1 MFKTIINAWKIPEL
15 RKKLLFTVLILV
27 IYRFGNTIPIPF
39 IDATALKSMFS
50 AQGENAFYGYLNMLT
65 GGSFTAATIFA
76 LSISP
81 YITASI
87 IVQLLTMAI
96 PALERM
102 VKEGGE
108 EGRKK
113 QSMITRYT
121 TIGLGLLEGFTYYI
135 TLLRNKMSDGS
146 SILKTNVFTSNE
158 SVDKVL
164 VAIVIILTF
173 TAGTALVMWL
183 GEQINSKGIGNGIS
197 MILFA
202 GILSRFP
209 AYISSAIASV
219 RAGTLSIFVLLLLV
233 VGTVAVFG
241 LVVWVS
247 DAERRLQV
255 QYAKR
260 VIGKKVYGGQ
270 SSYLPIK
277 VNMTGVM
284 PIIFA
289 SSIVSLPSMIAAFFD
304 APAEGSFWYYF
315 LKCTQAPSPVY
326 MILYFVLIVAFS
338 FFYAYAQFNPVEVA
352 NNMKNNGGFLPG
364 LRPGRPTAEYI
375 SRVLKNLTVLG
386 ALFLSFI
393 AIVPII
399 ISACSE
405 SLGSLAMGGTTLL
418 IVVGV
423 ALETVQQLESQMI
436 MRHYK
441 GFLN

>member
-1 MFKTIINAWKIPEL
+1 MLKTIINAWKIADL
-15 RKKLLFTVLILV
+15 RKKILFTVMILV
-27 IYRFGNTIPIPF
+27 IYRLGNAIPIPF
-39 IDATALKSMFS
+39 INSDALAAMFS

-65 GGSFTAATIFA
+65 GGSFTMATIFA

-113 QSMITRYT
+113 QAMITRYST
-121 TIGLGLLEGFTYYI
+121 VGLGLLEGFVYYI
-135 TLLRNKMSDGS
+135 TLLRNTMSDGT
-146 SILKTNVFTSNE
+146 SILKTGVFTSNA
-158 SVDKVL
+158 SIDKVL

-183 GEQINSKGIGNGIS
+183 GEQITNKGIGNGIS

-202 GILSRFP
+202 GILSRLPVF
-209 AYISSAIASV
+209 AASIIDMI
-219 RAGTLSIFVLLLLV
+219 RNNWKSLFVLIPLAV
-233 VGTVAVFG
+233 VALAIVGV
-241 LVVWVS
+241 VVWVTN
-247 DAERRLQV
+247 AERRLQV

-270 SSYLPIK
+270 SSYIPLK

-289 SSIVSLPSMIAAFFD
+289 SSIVSLPAMIASFFP
-304 APAEGSFWYYF
+304 APTSGFWYYF
-315 LKCTQAPSPVY
+315 LKFTQAPSPVY
-326 MILYFVLIVAFS
+326 IILYFLLIIAFS
-338 FFYAYAQFNPVEVA
+338 FFYAYASFNPIEMA
-352 NNMKNNGGFLPG
+352 NNMKNNGGFIPG
-364 LRPGRPTAEYI
+364 LRPGRPTADYI
-375 SRVLKNLTVLG
+375 SRVMKNVTVIG
-386 ALFLSFI
+386 ALFLAFI
-393 AIVPII
+393 AILPII
-399 ISACSE
+399 VSAFSD
-405 SLGSLAMGGTTLL
+405 SLGSLTLGGTTIL

-423 ALETVQQLESQMI
+423 ALETVQQMEAQMV

-441 GFLN
+441 GFLE

>member
-1 MFKTIINAWKIPEL
+1 MFKTIVNAWKIPEL
-15 RKKLLFTVLILV
+15 RKKILFTVLILV
-27 IYRFGNTIPIPF
+27 IYRLGNSIPIPF
-39 IDATALKSMFS
+39 INSTALEAMFT

-96 PALERM
+96 PAMERM

-113 QSMITRYT
+113 QAMITRYAT
-121 TIGLGLLEGFTYYI
+121 VGLGLLSGFVYYI
-135 TLLRNKMSDGS
+135 TLLRQTMTDGT
-146 SILKTNVFTSNE
+146 SILKTGVFTSNL

-183 GEQINSKGIGNGIS
+183 GEQITNKGIGNGIS

-209 AYISSAIASV
+209 VLVTSAIDSV
-219 RAGTLSIFVLLLLV
+219 RNGSLSIFVLVPLV
-233 VGTVAVFG
+233 LATIALIGV
-241 LVVWVS
+241 VVWVS
-247 DAERRLQV
+247 NAERRLQV

-270 SSYLPIK
+270 ASYIPLK
-277 VNMTGVM
+277 VNMTGVL

-289 SSIVSLPSMIAAFFD
+289 SSIVSLPTMIASFF
-304 APAEGSFWYYF
+304 PKPTGGFWFYF
-315 LKCTQAPSPVY
+315 LKYTQAPSAVY
-326 MILYFVLIVAFS
+326 IILYFVLIIAFS
-338 FFYAYAQFNPVEVA
+338 FFYAFAQFNPIEVA
-352 NNMKNNGGFLPG
+352 NNMKNNGGFIPG

-375 SRVLKNLTVLG
+375 SRVMKNITVIG
-386 ALFLSFI
+386 ALFLAFI
-393 AIVPII
+393 AILPII
-399 ISACSE
+399 VSAFSE
-405 SLGSLAMGGTTLL
+405 SLGSLALGGTTLL

-441 GFLN
+441 GFLE

>member
-1 MFKTIINAWKIPEL
+1 MFKTIVNAWKIPEL
-15 RKKLLFTVLILV
+15 RKKILFTVLILV
-27 IYRFGNTIPIPF
+27 IYRLGNSIPIPF
-39 IDATALKSMFS
+39 INSTALEAMFT

-96 PALERM
+96 PAMERM

-113 QSMITRYT
+113 QAMITRYAT
-121 TIGLGLLEGFTYYI
+121 VGLGLLSGFVYYI
-135 TLLRNKMSDGS
+135 TLLRQTMTDGT
-146 SILKTNVFTSNE
+146 SILKTGVFTSNL

-183 GEQINSKGIGNGIS
+183 GEQITNKGIGNGIS

-209 AYISSAIASV
+209 VLVTSAIDSV
-219 RAGTLSIFVLLLLV
+219 RNGSLSIFVLVPLILATIVLIGV
-233 VGTVAVFG
+233 
-241 LVVWVS
+241 VVWVS
-247 DAERRLQV
+247 NAERRLQV

-270 SSYLPIK
+270 ASYIPLK
-277 VNMTGVM
+277 VNMTGVL

-289 SSIVSLPSMIAAFFD
+289 SSIVSLPTMIASFF
-304 APAEGSFWYYF
+304 PKPTGGFWFYF
-315 LKCTQAPSPVY
+315 LKYTQAPSAVY
-326 MILYFVLIVAFS
+326 IILYFVLIIAFS
-338 FFYAYAQFNPVEVA
+338 FFYAFAQFNPIEVA
-352 NNMKNNGGFLPG
+352 NNMKNNGGFIPG

-375 SRVLKNLTVLG
+375 SRVMKNITVIG
-386 ALFLSFI
+386 ALFLAFI
-393 AIVPII
+393 AILPII
-399 ISACSE
+399 VSAFSE
-405 SLGSLAMGGTTLL
+405 SLGSLALGGTTLL

-441 GFLN
+441 GFLE

>member
-1 MFKTIINAWKIPEL
+1 MFKTIVNAWKIAEL
-15 RKKLLFTVLILV
+15 RKKILFTVLILV
-27 IYRFGNTIPIPF
+27 IYRLGNAIPIPF
-39 IDATALKSMFS
+39 INSEALEAMFT

-96 PALERM
+96 PAMERM

-113 QSMITRYT
+113 QAMITRYAT
-121 TIGLGLLEGFTYYI
+121 VGLGLLSGFVYYI
-135 TLLRNKMSDGS
+135 TLLRQTMSDGT
-146 SILKTNVFTSNE
+146 SILKTGVFTSNL

-183 GEQINSKGIGNGIS
+183 GEQITNKGIGNGIS

-209 AYISSAIASV
+209 VLGTSAIASV
-219 RAGTLSIFVLLLLV
+219 RDGSLSVFVLVPLIVVTVLLIGV
-233 VGTVAVFG
+233 
-241 LVVWVS
+241 VVWVS
-247 DAERRLQV
+247 NAERRLQV

-270 SSYLPIK
+270 ASYIPLK
-277 VNMTGVM
+277 VNMTGVL

-289 SSIVSLPSMIAAFFD
+289 SSIVSLPTMIASFF
-304 APAEGSFWYYF
+304 PKPTGGFWFYF
-315 LKCTQAPSPVY
+315 LKYTQAPSAVY
-326 MILYFVLIVAFS
+326 IILYFVLIIAFS
-338 FFYAYAQFNPVEVA
+338 FFYAFAQFNPIEVA
-352 NNMKNNGGFLPG
+352 NNMKNNGGFIPG

-375 SRVLKNLTVLG
+375 SRVMKNITVIG
-386 ALFLSFI
+386 ALFLAFI
-393 AIVPII
+393 AILPII
-399 ISACSE
+399 VSAFSK
-405 SLGSLAMGGTTLL
+405 SLGSLALGGTTLL

-441 GFLN
+441 GFLE

>member
-1 MFKTIINAWKIPEL
+1 MFKTIVNAWKIPEL
-15 RKKLLFTVLILV
+15 RKKILFTVLILV
-27 IYRFGNTIPIPF
+27 IYRLGNSIPIPF
-39 IDATALKSMFS
+39 INSTALEAMFT

-96 PALERM
+96 PAMERM

-113 QSMITRYT
+113 QAMITRYAT
-121 TIGLGLLEGFTYYI
+121 VGLGLLSGFVYYI
-135 TLLRNKMSDGS
+135 TLLRQTMTDGT
-146 SILKTNVFTSNE
+146 SILKTGVFTSNL

-183 GEQINSKGIGNGIS
+183 GEQITNKGIGNGIS

-202 GILSRFP
+202 GILSQFP
-209 AYISSAIASV
+209 ELVSSAIKSV
-219 RAGTLSIFVLLLLV
+219 RNGSLSIFVLVPLILATIVLIGV
-233 VGTVAVFG
+233 
-241 LVVWVS
+241 VVWVS
-247 DAERRLQV
+247 NAERRLQV

-270 SSYLPIK
+270 ASYIPLK
-277 VNMTGVM
+277 VNMTGVL

-289 SSIVSLPSMIAAFFD
+289 SSIVSLPTMIASFF
-304 APAEGSFWYYF
+304 PKPTGGFWFYF
-315 LKCTQAPSPVY
+315 LKYTQAPSAVY
-326 MILYFVLIVAFS
+326 IILYFVLIIAFS
-338 FFYAYAQFNPVEVA
+338 FFYAFAQFNPIEVA
-352 NNMKNNGGFLPG
+352 NNMKNNGGFIPG

-375 SRVLKNLTVLG
+375 SRVMKNITVIG
-386 ALFLSFI
+386 ALFLAFI
-393 AIVPII
+393 AILPII
-399 ISACSE
+399 VSAFSE
-405 SLGSLAMGGTTLL
+405 SLGSLALGGTTLL

-441 GFLN
+441 GFLE

>member
-15 RKKLLFTVLILV
+15 RKKILFTVLILV
-27 IYRFGNTIPIPF
+27 IYRFGNAIPIPF
-39 IDATALKSMFS
+39 IDSTALKGMFS
-50 AQGENAFYGYLNMLT
+50 SQGENAFYGYLNMLT

-121 TIGLGLLEGFTYYI
+121 TVGLGLLEGFTYYI

-146 SILKTNVFTSNE
+146 SILKTNVFTSNA

-173 TAGTALVMWL
+173 TAGTAFVMWL
-183 GEQINSKGIGNGIS
+183 GEQITNKGIGNGIS

-209 AYISSAIASV
+209 VLVSSAISSV
-219 RAGTLSIFVLLLLV
+219 REGKLSVIVLILLV
-233 VGTVAVFG
+233 LATIAIFG
-241 LVVWVS
+241 LVVWIS
-247 DAERRLQV
+247 DAERRLPV

-270 SSYLPIK
+270 SSYLPLK

-289 SSIVSLPSMIAAFFD
+289 SSIVSLPAMIASFF
-304 APAEGSFWYYF
+304 PKPTSGFWFYF
-315 LKCTQAPSPVY
+315 LKYTQAPSAIY
-326 MILYFVLIVAFS
+326 IILYFVLIIAFS
-338 FFYAYAQFNPVEVA
+338 FFYAYAQFNPIEVA
-352 NNMKNNGGFLPG
+352 NNMKNNGGFISG

-375 SRVLKNLTVLG
+375 SRIIKNITVLG

-393 AIVPII
+393 AILPII
-399 ISACSE
+399 VSACSE
-405 SLGSLAMGGTTLL
+405 SLGNLALGGTTLL

-423 ALETVQQLESQMI
+423 ALETVQQLESQMT

-441 GFLN
+441 GFLD

>member
-39 IDATALKSMFS
+39 IDSTALKSMFS

-146 SILKTNVFTSNE
+146 SILKTNVFTTNE

-209 AYISSAIASV
+209 SYVSSAISSV
-219 RAGTLSIFVLLLLV
+219 KAGTLSIVVLLLLV
-233 VGTVAVFG
+233 IATVAVFG

-289 SSIVSLPSMIAAFFD
+289 SSIVSLPSMIASFF
-304 APAEGSFWYYF
+304 PTPTSGFWYYF

>member
-1 MFKTIINAWKIPEL
+1 MLKTIINAWKITEL
-15 RKKLLFTVLILV
+15 RKKILFTVLILV
-27 IYRFGNTIPIPF
+27 IYRFGNAIPIPF
-39 IDATALKSMFS
+39 INADALEAMFT
-50 AQGENAFYGYLNMLT
+50 AQGENAFYGFLNMLT

-96 PALERM
+96 PAMERM

-113 QSMITRYT
+113 QAMITRYAT
-121 TIGLGLLEGFTYYI
+121 VGLGLLEGFVYYI
-135 TLLRNKMSDGS
+135 TLLRNTMSDGT
-146 SILKTNVFTSNE
+146 SILKTGVFTSNQ

-164 VAIVIILTF
+164 VAIVIIMTF

-183 GEQINSKGIGNGIS
+183 GEQITNKGIGNGIS

-202 GILSRFP
+202 GILSRAP
-209 AYISSAIASV
+209 MLVSSAITSV
-219 RAGTLSIFVLLLLV
+219 QNGSLSLFVLIPLILV
-233 VGTVAVFG
+233 SIVLIGV
-241 LVVWVS
+241 VVWVS
-247 DAERRLQV
+247 NAERRLQV

-270 SSYLPIK
+270 ASYIPLK

-289 SSIVSLPSMIAAFFD
+289 SSIVSLPTMIASFFP
-304 APAEGSFWYYF
+304 APTGGFWYYF
-315 LKCTQAPSPVY
+315 LKYTQAPSAVY
-326 MILYFVLIVAFS
+326 IILYFILIIAFS
-338 FFYAYAQFNPVEVA
+338 FFYAFAQFNPVEVA
-352 NNMKNNGGFLPG
+352 NNMKNNGGFIPG

-375 SRVLKNLTVLG
+375 SRVMKNITVIG
-386 ALFLSFI
+386 ALFLAFI
-393 AIVPII
+393 AILPII
-399 ISACSE
+399 VSAFSA
-405 SLGSLAMGGTTLL
+405 SLGNLALGGTTLL

-441 GFLN
+441 GFLE

>member
-1 MFKTIINAWKIPEL
+1 MFKTIINAWKIAEL
-15 RKKLLFTVLILV
+15 RKKILFTVLILV

-39 IDATALKSMFS
+39 INSTALEAMFT

-96 PALERM
+96 PAMERM

-113 QSMITRYT
+113 QAMITRYAT
-121 TIGLGLLEGFTYYI
+121 VGLGLLSGFVYYI
-135 TLLRNKMSDGS
+135 TLLRNTMSDGT
-146 SILKTNVFTSNE
+146 SILKTGVFTSNA
-158 SVDKVL
+158 SVDQVL
-164 VAIVIILTF
+164 VAIVIIMTF

-183 GEQINSKGIGNGIS
+183 GEQITNKGIGNGIS

-209 AYISSAIASV
+209 HLVSSAISSV
-219 RAGTLSIFVLLLLV
+219 QSGKLSIFVLVPLILV
-233 VGTVAVFG
+233 SIG
-241 LVVWVS
+241 LIGVVVWVS
-247 DAERRLQV
+247 NAERRLQV

-270 SSYLPIK
+270 ASYIPLK
-277 VNMTGVM
+277 VNMTGVL

-289 SSIVSLPSMIAAFFD
+289 SSIVSLPTMIASFFQK
-304 APAEGSFWYYF
+304 PTSGFWFYF
-315 LKCTQAPSPVY
+315 LKYTQAPSAVY
-326 MILYFVLIVAFS
+326 IILYFVLIIAFS
-338 FFYAYAQFNPVEVA
+338 FFYAFAQFNPVEVA
-352 NNMKNNGGFLPG
+352 NNMKNNGGFIPG

-375 SRVLKNLTVLG
+375 SRVMKNITVIG
-386 ALFLSFI
+386 ALFLAFI
-393 AIVPII
+393 AILPII
-399 ISACSE
+399 VSAFSE
-405 SLGSLAMGGTTLL
+405 SLGSLALGGTTLL

-441 GFLN
+441 GFLD

>member
-1 MFKTIINAWKIPEL
+1 MFKTIVNAWKIAEL
-15 RKKLLFTVLILV
+15 RKKILFTVLILV
-27 IYRFGNTIPIPF
+27 IYRLGNAIPIPF
-39 IDATALKSMFS
+39 INSEALEAMFT

-96 PALERM
+96 PAMERM

-113 QSMITRYT
+113 QAMITRYAT
-121 TIGLGLLEGFTYYI
+121 VGLGLLSGFVYYI
-135 TLLRNKMSDGS
+135 TLLRQTMSDGT
-146 SILKTNVFTSNE
+146 SILKTGVFTSNL

-183 GEQINSKGIGNGIS
+183 GEQITNKGIGNGIS

-209 AYISSAIASV
+209 VLVTSAIASV
-219 RAGTLSIFVLLLLV
+219 RDGSLSVFVLVPLIVVTVLLIGV
-233 VGTVAVFG
+233 
-241 LVVWVS
+241 VVWVS
-247 DAERRLQV
+247 NAERRLQV

-270 SSYLPIK
+270 ASYIPLK
-277 VNMTGVM
+277 VNMTGVL

-289 SSIVSLPSMIAAFFD
+289 SSIVSLPTMIASFF
-304 APAEGSFWYYF
+304 PKPTGGFWFYF
-315 LKCTQAPSPVY
+315 LKYTQAPSAVY
-326 MILYFVLIVAFS
+326 IILYFVLIIAFS
-338 FFYAYAQFNPVEVA
+338 FFYAFAQFNPIEVA
-352 NNMKNNGGFLPG
+352 NNMKNNGGFIPG

-375 SRVLKNLTVLG
+375 SRVMKNITVIG
-386 ALFLSFI
+386 ALFLAFI
-393 AIVPII
+393 AILPII
-399 ISACSE
+399 VSAFSK
-405 SLGSLAMGGTTLL
+405 SLGSLALGGTTLL

-441 GFLN
+441 GFLE

>member
-1 MFKTIINAWKIPEL
+1 MFKTIVNAWKIPEL
-15 RKKLLFTVLILV
+15 RKKILFTVLILV
-27 IYRFGNTIPIPF
+27 IYRLGNSIPIPF
-39 IDATALKSMFS
+39 INSTALEAMFT

-96 PALERM
+96 PAMERM

-113 QSMITRYT
+113 QAMITRYAT
-121 TIGLGLLEGFTYYI
+121 VGLGLLSGFVYYI
-135 TLLRNKMSDGS
+135 TLLRQTMTDGT
-146 SILKTNVFTSNE
+146 SILKTGVFTSNL

-183 GEQINSKGIGNGIS
+183 GEQITNKGIGNGIS

-209 AYISSAIASV
+209 VLVTSAIDSV
-219 RAGTLSIFVLLLLV
+219 RNGSLSIFVLVPLV
-233 VGTVAVFG
+233 LATIALIGV
-241 LVVWVS
+241 VVWVS
-247 DAERRLQV
+247 NAERRLQV

-270 SSYLPIK
+270 ASYIPLK
-277 VNMTGVM
+277 VNMTGVL

-289 SSIVSLPSMIAAFFD
+289 SSIVSLPTMIASFF
-304 APAEGSFWYYF
+304 PKPTGGFWFYF
-315 LKCTQAPSPVY
+315 LKYTQAPSAVY
-326 MILYFVLIVAFS
+326 IILYFVLIIAFS
-338 FFYAYAQFNPVEVA
+338 FFYAFAQFNPIEVA
-352 NNMKNNGGFLPG
+352 NNMKNNGGFIPG

-375 SRVLKNLTVLG
+375 SRVMKNITVIG
-386 ALFLSFI
+386 ALFLAFI
-393 AIVPII
+393 AILPII
-399 ISACSE
+399 VSAFSE
-405 SLGSLAMGGTTLL
+405 SLGSLALGGTTLL

-423 ALETVQQLESQMI
+423 ALETVQQMESQMI

-441 GFLN
+441 GFLE

>member
-1 MFKTIINAWKIPEL
+1 MFKTIVNAWKIPEL
-15 RKKLLFTVLILV
+15 RKKILFTVLILV
-27 IYRFGNTIPIPF
+27 IYRLGNSIPIPF
-39 IDATALKSMFS
+39 INSSALEAMFT

-96 PALERM
+96 PAMERM

-113 QSMITRYT
+113 QAMLTRYAT
-121 TIGLGLLEGFTYYI
+121 VGLGLLSGFVYYI
-135 TLLRNKMSDGS
+135 TLLRQTMTDGT
-146 SILKTNVFTSNE
+146 SILKTGVFTSNL

-183 GEQINSKGIGNGIS
+183 GEQITNKGIGNGIS

-209 AYISSAIASV
+209 VLVTSAIDSV
-219 RAGTLSIFVLLLLV
+219 RNGSLSIFVLVPLILATIVLIGV
-233 VGTVAVFG
+233 
-241 LVVWVS
+241 VVWVS
-247 DAERRLQV
+247 NAERRLQV

-270 SSYLPIK
+270 ASYIPLK
-277 VNMTGVM
+277 VNMTGVL

-289 SSIVSLPSMIAAFFD
+289 SSIVSLPTMIASFF
-304 APAEGSFWYYF
+304 PKPTGGFWFYF
-315 LKCTQAPSPVY
+315 LKYTQAPSAVY
-326 MILYFVLIVAFS
+326 IILYFVLIIAFS
-338 FFYAYAQFNPVEVA
+338 FFYAFAQFNPIEVA
-352 NNMKNNGGFLPG
+352 NNMKNNGGFIPG

-375 SRVLKNLTVLG
+375 SRVMKNITVIG
-386 ALFLSFI
+386 ALFLAFI
-393 AIVPII
+393 AILPII
-399 ISACSE
+399 VSAFSE
-405 SLGSLAMGGTTLL
+405 SLGSLALGGTTLL

-441 GFLN
+441 GFLE

>member
-1 MFKTIINAWKIPEL
+1 MFKTIVNAWKIPEL
-15 RKKLLFTVLILV
+15 RKKILFTVLILV
-27 IYRFGNTIPIPF
+27 IYRLGNSIPIPF
-39 IDATALKSMFS
+39 INSSALEAMFT

-96 PALERM
+96 PAMERM

-113 QSMITRYT
+113 QAMITRYAT
-121 TIGLGLLEGFTYYI
+121 VGLGLLSGFVYYI
-135 TLLRNKMSDGS
+135 TLLRQTMTDGT
-146 SILKTNVFTSNE
+146 SILKTGVFTSNL

-183 GEQINSKGIGNGIS
+183 GEQITNKGIGNGIS

-209 AYISSAIASV
+209 VLVTSAIDSV
-219 RAGTLSIFVLLLLV
+219 RNGSLSIFVLVPLILATIVLIGV
-233 VGTVAVFG
+233 
-241 LVVWVS
+241 VVWVS
-247 DAERRLQV
+247 NAERRLQV

-270 SSYLPIK
+270 ASYIPLK
-277 VNMTGVM
+277 VNMTGVL

-289 SSIVSLPSMIAAFFD
+289 SSIVSLPTMIASFF
-304 APAEGSFWYYF
+304 PKPTGGFWFYF
-315 LKCTQAPSPVY
+315 LKYTQAPSAVY
-326 MILYFVLIVAFS
+326 IILYFVLIIAFS
-338 FFYAYAQFNPVEVA
+338 FFYAFAQFNPIEVA
-352 NNMKNNGGFLPG
+352 NNMKNNGGFIPG

-375 SRVLKNLTVLG
+375 SRVMKNITVIG
-386 ALFLSFI
+386 ALFLAFI
-393 AIVPII
+393 AILPII
-399 ISACSE
+399 VSAFSE
-405 SLGSLAMGGTTLL
+405 SLGSLALGGTTLL

-441 GFLN
+441 GFLE

>member
-1 MFKTIINAWKIPEL
+1 ME
-15 RKKLLFTVLILV
+15 
-27 IYRFGNTIPIPF
+27 GNSIPIPF
-39 IDATALKSMFS
+39 INSTALEAMFT

-96 PALERM
+96 PAMERM

-113 QSMITRYT
+113 QAMITRYAT
-121 TIGLGLLEGFTYYI
+121 VGLGLLSGFVYYI
-135 TLLRNKMSDGS
+135 TLLRQTMTDGT
-146 SILKTNVFTSNE
+146 SILKTGVFTSNL

-183 GEQINSKGIGNGIS
+183 GEQITNKGIGNGIS

-209 AYISSAIASV
+209 VLVTSAIDSV
-219 RAGTLSIFVLLLLV
+219 RNGSLSIFVLVPLILATIVLIGV
-233 VGTVAVFG
+233 
-241 LVVWVS
+241 VVWVS
-247 DAERRLQV
+247 NAERRLQV

-270 SSYLPIK
+270 ASYIPLK
-277 VNMTGVM
+277 VNMTGVL

-289 SSIVSLPSMIAAFFD
+289 SSIVSLPTMIASFF
-304 APAEGSFWYYF
+304 PKPTGGFWFYF
-315 LKCTQAPSPVY
+315 LKYTQAPSAVY
-326 MILYFVLIVAFS
+326 IILYFVLIIAFS
-338 FFYAYAQFNPVEVA
+338 FFYAFAQFNPIEVA
-352 NNMKNNGGFLPG
+352 NNMKNNGGFIPG

-375 SRVLKNLTVLG
+375 SRVMKNITVIG
-386 ALFLSFI
+386 ALFLAFI
-393 AIVPII
+393 AILPII
-399 ISACSE
+399 VSAFSE
-405 SLGSLAMGGTTLL
+405 SLGSLALGGTTLL

-441 GFLN
+441 GFLE

>member
-1 MFKTIINAWKIPEL
+1 MFKTIVNAWKIPEL
-15 RKKLLFTVLILV
+15 RKKILFTVLILV
-27 IYRFGNTIPIPF
+27 IYRLGNSIPIPF
-39 IDATALKSMFS
+39 INSSALEAMFT

-96 PALERM
+96 PAMERM

-113 QSMITRYT
+113 QAMITRYAT
-121 TIGLGLLEGFTYYI
+121 VGLGLLSGFVYYI
-135 TLLRNKMSDGS
+135 TLLRQTMTDGT
-146 SILKTNVFTSNE
+146 SILKTGVFTSNL

-183 GEQINSKGIGNGIS
+183 GEQITNKGIGNGIS

-202 GILSRFP
+202 GILSQFP
-209 AYISSAIASV
+209 ELVSSAIKSV
-219 RAGTLSIFVLLLLV
+219 RNGSLSIFVLVPLILATIVLIGV
-233 VGTVAVFG
+233 
-241 LVVWVS
+241 VVWVS
-247 DAERRLQV
+247 NAERRLQV

-270 SSYLPIK
+270 ASYIPLK
-277 VNMTGVM
+277 VNMTGVL

-289 SSIVSLPSMIAAFFD
+289 SSIVSLPTMIASFF
-304 APAEGSFWYYF
+304 PKPTGGFWFYF
-315 LKCTQAPSPVY
+315 LKYTQAPSAVY
-326 MILYFVLIVAFS
+326 IILYFVLIIAFS
-338 FFYAYAQFNPVEVA
+338 FFYAFAQFNPIEVA
-352 NNMKNNGGFLPG
+352 NNMKNNGGFIPG

-375 SRVLKNLTVLG
+375 SRVMKNITVIG
-386 ALFLSFI
+386 ALFLAFI
-393 AIVPII
+393 AILPII
-399 ISACSE
+399 VSAFSE
-405 SLGSLAMGGTTLL
+405 SLGSLALGGTTLL

-441 GFLN
+441 GFLE